1 MAAYLEI
8 QVSQDTFLL
17 PLALTQEVL
26 NISAG
31 LVVPVANMPSS
42 ILGLLNHRNSV
53 YWTLDLGKALG
64 LSPLGNLAKYAVT
77 ILSVEDAVIAIAAE
91 TINGIQ
97 KRSEPILPRLDAA
110 PNLLPYLKGCI
121 DDSWVLNPEALL
133 NSVNS

>member
-1 MAAYLEI
+1 MAGYLEI

-17 PLALTQEVL
+17 PIAFTQEVL

-42 ILGLLNHRNSV
+42 ILGLLSHRNRV
-53 YWTLDLGKALG
+53 YWALDLGKALG

-91 TINGIQ
+91 MINGIQ
-97 KRSEPILPRLDAA
+97 NLSEPILPRLNAA
-110 PNLLPYLKGCI
+110 PNLLPYIEGCI
-121 DDSWVLNPEALL
+121 GEGWVLNPEALL
-133 NSVNS
+133 KVKS